1 MFGFKFI
8 QKPKPPKPVSK
19 KVQVNFNGLAVA
31 LNFKKGVKSFR
42 LKVAKSGEISLSLP
56 FCATQKSGFEF
67 LVKHADWLATTHAKI
82 LANLPKEDEFRLLGK
97 IYCIKIDANL
107 KDVNLTKFDG
117 EIHAP
122 NFKALEIY
130 KKAVAK
136 QIFTEFIDKFTPI
149 INRKINRLTIRKMQT
164 RWGSCNHKKGY
175 INLSLNLIEKAPE
188 LVEYVVLHEMT
199 HLIFPHH
206 QKSFYEFLA
215 DIMPDHKVRELALNG
230 K

>member
-1 MFGFKFI
+1 MR
-8 QKPKPPKPVSK
+8 
-19 KVQVNFNGLAVA
+19 VNFNGLAVA

-42 LKVAKSGEISLSLP
+42 LKVAKNGEISLSLP
-56 FCATQKSGFEF
+56 FYTTQKVGFEF
-67 LVKHADWLATTHAKI
+67 LEKHADWLAETHARI

-97 IYCIKIDANL
+97 IYRIKIDANL

-122 NFKALEIY
+122 NLKALEIY

>member
-1 MFGFKFI
+1 MFDFKFI
-8 QKPKPPKPVSK
+8 QKPKSPKPVSK

-42 LKVAKSGEISLSLP
+42 LKVAKNGEISLSLP
-56 FCATQKSGFEF
+56 FYATQKAGFEF
-67 LVKHADWLATTHAKI
+67 LAKHADWLATTQAKM

-97 IYCIKIDANL
+97 IYRIKIDANL

-117 EIHAP
+117 EIHTP

-136 QIFTEFIDKFTPI
+136 QIFTEFIDKFTPV

-188 LVEYVVLHEMT
+188 LVECVVLHEMT